1 MNIEIGG
8 GAKALDEGDRAGLGL
23 VPCQTGVFDHKGR
36 EGAVDDL
43 QHGRKQLGLGGEE
56 MPQRTKSGPAKAK

>member
-8 GAKALDEGDRAGLGL
+8 GAKALDEGHGAGLGL
-23 VPCQTGVFDHKGR
+23 IPCQAGVFDHKSR

-43 QHGRKQLGLGGEE
+43 QHGDSERDY
-56 MPQRTKSGPAKAK
+56 PIPS